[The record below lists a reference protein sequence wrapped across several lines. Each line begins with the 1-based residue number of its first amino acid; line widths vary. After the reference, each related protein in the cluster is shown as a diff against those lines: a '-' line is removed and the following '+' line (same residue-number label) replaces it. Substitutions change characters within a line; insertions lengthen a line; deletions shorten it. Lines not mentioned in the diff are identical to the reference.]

1 MTPALFQRTSR
12 RSSWARKA
20 DALALMV
27 LKSARSRGRNS
38 RAPEEEGKSV
48 LMDWMAWVAL
58 KAERPAM

>member
-12 RSSWARKA
+12 RSSRPRKA

-38 RAPEEEGKSV
+38 RVPVEDGKV
-48 LMDWMAWVAL
+48 ALMDWMACVAF
-58 KAERPAM
+58 